1 MNSSKIIHQAKLNDW
16 AVAIRQ
22 QQESS
27 MSVTSWY
34 KQNHLSTTQFYYWK
48 RKLKDQFVE
57 SQLPDIVP
65 ITTPASQQCCT
76 SCTTDQPLY
85 GMSGFS
91 TIKISVNDISIEINE
106 STSEYLLSKV
116 IKAVRHA

>member
-1 MNSSKIIHQAKLNDW
+1 MNSSKVIHQAKLNDW
-16 AVAIRQ
+16 AATIREQ
-22 QQESS
+22 QNSS
-27 MSVTSWY
+27 LSVTAWC

-48 RKLKDQFVE
+48 RKLKDKYVE

-65 ITTPASQQCCT
+65 LTTTVSQQCCT
-76 SCTTDQPLY
+76 SCTTDDPLY
-85 GMSGFS
+85 GMSGLS
-91 TIKISVNDISIEINE
+91 SIKLSINDVSIEINE